1 MPSLW
6 NFRSVLA
13 GLLAAFAM
21 VALLAAPGPA
31 RAADTFT
38 GEQIEAV
45 QTIIR
50 DYLMQNPEVL
60 RDALVE
66 LERRQAAEEDERR
79 AKAIAE
85 NKDKLLNSEYQVVLG
100 NPDGDVTLIEFF
112 DYNCGYCKRALSDMM
127 DLIKTDPK
135 LRIVLK
141 EFPVLGRESIEA
153 AQVAIAVAE
162 QNRYLDF
169 HQKLMTSK
177 GRNGR
182 EQALAAAAE
191 LGLDM
196 DKLKADMESD
206 KVADTISEVYAL
218 SNALAIN
225 GTPAYIIGDEIIEG
239 AIGFA
244 GLKEKIAAMRQCGE
258 TSC

>member
-1 MPSLW
+1 MVLRMIR
-6 NFRSVLA
+6 RSFAALVLA
-13 GLLAAFAM
+13 LVAFFA
-21 VALLAAPGPA
+21 AAPGLA
-31 RAADTFT
+31 KEDKLQTYLDKA
-38 GEQIEAV
+38 EA
-45 QTIIR
+45 I
-50 DYLMQNPEVL
+50 
-60 RDALVE
+60 
-66 LERRQAAEEDERR
+66 AAERGM
-79 AKAIAE
+79 
-85 NKDKLLNSEYQVVLG
+85 VLG
-100 NPDGDVTLIEFF
+100 NRKGTLTIYKFF

-162 QNRYLDF
+162 QKRYLDF
-169 HQKLMTSK
+169 HQKLMSSK
-177 GRNGR
+177 NRNGR

-225 GTPAYIIGDEIIEG
+225 GTPAYVIGDEIIEG